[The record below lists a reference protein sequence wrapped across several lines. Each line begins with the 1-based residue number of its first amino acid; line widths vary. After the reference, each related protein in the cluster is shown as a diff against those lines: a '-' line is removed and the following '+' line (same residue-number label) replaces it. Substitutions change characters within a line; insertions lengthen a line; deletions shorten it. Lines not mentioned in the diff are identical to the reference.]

1 MLRIDPTTA
10 AELVRLV
17 RSQSGFHAII
27 CDDTGTII
35 ADSAGTRL
43 GTVHAGARRLLTTD
57 IDRIAVGEAEATASG
72 GTMKEGFNL
81 TIKSGRS
88 KIGSF
93 GVAGPLAIVEPIAK
107 IAAGLVIARL
117 RDRDTA
123 TAIRRHV
130 AAMNES
136 LKQAAAAGETLSA
149 ASAEL
154 AATSRNAEALTR
166 ETAREVAQAAAILD
180 LIKSV
185 AQQTRLLS
193 FNAAVEA
200 GRAGEAGRG
209 FAVVAG
215 EIRKLSDESARSAAS
230 IDAMLGRF
238 GQSVGQVLQDVRAA
252 SGIAQAQAGS
262 TREIASMI
270 EGLGAIGQAMTR
282 SAEGKGPAGG

>member
-10 AELVRLV
+10 AELVKLV
-17 RSQSGFHAII
+17 RTQSGFHAII
-27 CDDTGTII
+27 CDETGTII
-35 ADSAGTRL
+35 ADSAGTRI
-43 GTVHAGARRLLTTD
+43 GTVHAGARRLLTTE
-57 IDRIAVGEAEATASG
+57 IDRIAVDEEQATASG

-81 TIKSGRS
+81 TIKAGRS

-117 RDRDTA
+117 RDRETA

-136 LKQAAAAGETLSA
+136 LKQAAAAGETLAA
-149 ASAEL
+149 ASAKL
-154 AATSRNAEALTR
+154 AATSQNAEALTR
-166 ETAREVAQAAAILD
+166 ETVREVHQTAATLD

-193 FNAAVEA
+193 FNAAIEA
-200 GRAGEAGRG
+200 GRAGEMGRG

-215 EIRKLSDESARSAAS
+215 EVRKLSDESAKSAAS

-238 GQSVGQVLQDVRAA
+238 RQSIEQVLQDVRAA
-252 SGIAQAQAGS
+252 SGIAQTQAGS
-262 TREIASMI
+262 TREIARMI
-270 EGLGAIGQAMTR
+270 EGLGAIGQAMMR
-282 SAEGKGPAGG
+282 SAEGKSHGGG